1 VTVTTRLVSPRDADA
16 ARLLALLTEEIRQMY
31 ADRGEDGSGGF
42 EIEDAEQP
50 GSAFIVA
57 YADDAAIGCGA
68 LRPYDAEAGEVKR
81 MFVLPEYRGRGV
93 AALILTALEQ
103 EAVRAD
109 YRVMRLETGDRQPS
123 AVRVYE
129 RAGYRR
135 SPPYGVYV
143 NWVGSLCFVKELSA
157 RSR

>member
-1 VTVTTRLVSPRDADA
+1 MTVTTRLVSPRHADA
-16 ARLLALLTEEIRQMY
+16 IRLLALLTEEIRQMY

-57 YADDAAIGCGA
+57 YVDDQAIGCGA
-68 LRPYDAEAGEVKR
+68 LRRHDPAAGEVKR
-81 MFVLPEYRGRGV
+81 MFVLPEYRGRGIAMTIL
-93 AALILTALEQ
+93 AAIEQ
-103 EAVRAD
+103 EAVRAG
-109 YRVMRLETGDRQPS
+109 YRVMRLETGDRQPN

-135 SPPYGVYV
+135 SAPYGVYV
-143 NWVGSLCFVKELSA
+143 NWVGSLCFIKDLDTPS
-157 RSR
+157 